1 SSLVTHRFPIEDAPE
16 AYELITG
23 KKDEPFLGVLLTY
36 SRAASDGLIKGKS
49 IHVLEEGAQ
58 RKRKSSAEVGLGVL
72 GAGNFARATLLPVLK
87 RQKGINL
94 VGIASASGLSAQHA
108 ARKFGFAYATSDV
121 NAILNDPKVNA
132 IAILTRHDLHASQ
145 TLAGLRA
152 GKHVFCEK
160 PLAINQDELN
170 EIEVEL
176 GKPEAPL
183 LMVGFNRRFAPM
195 ATKMKAFLDE
205 CQEPMVMHYRVNA
218 GFLPSEHWLHDL
230 EQGGGR
236 IIGEGCHFV
245 DFLTWL
251 VGQPPVSA
259 AAHGLP
265 DAGRYSEDNVVMTF
279 GFPDGSVGTVT
290 YLANGDKSVPKE
302 RVEVFTGGRVV
313 VMEDYRKLE
322 LIHGGRRRVQ
332 RARLRQD
339 KGHKAEW
346 QAFTKAITDGK
357 EPPIRYPHI
366 FGGMRATI
374 AALEALRRGEK
385 REITG

>member
-1 SSLVTHRFPIEDAPE
+1 
-16 AYELITG
+16 
-23 KKDEPFLGVLLTY
+23 
-36 SRAASDGLIKGKS
+36 
-49 IHVLEEGAQ
+49 
-58 RKRKSSAEVGLGVL
+58 
-72 GAGNFARATLLPVLK
+72 
-87 RQKGINL
+87 
-94 VGIASASGLSAQHA
+94 
-108 ARKFGFAYATSDV
+108 
-121 NAILNDPKVNA
+121 
-132 IAILTRHDLHASQ
+132 
-145 TLAGLRA
+145 
-152 GKHVFCEK
+152 
-160 PLAINQDELN
+160 
-170 EIEVEL
+170 
-176 GKPEAPL
+176 
-183 LMVGFNRRFAPM
+183 
-195 ATKMKAFLDE
+195 
-205 CQEPMVMHYRVNA
+205 MHYRVNA

-265 DAGRYSEDNVVMTF
+265 DAGRYFEDNVVMTF

-290 YLANGDKSVPKE
+290 YLANGDKSLPKE
-302 RVEVFTGGRVV
+302 RVEVFAGGRVA

-357 EPPIRYPHI
+357 EPPIQYTHI